1 MQNHTLFIFSAL
13 FLVICACICGCTGTV
28 STNNTPVPTAAVT
41 ETPGAATVTPTVAA
55 TATPMTLTEV
65 EGGIIVVDDIGQNL
79 YIPTGVE
86 RIVSLAPSFTEI
98 YFAITDDNSTT
109 KLVGRTAYDNYPEEA
124 LLVDSIGGM
133 TTGASIESIVS
144 KDPDLIIST
153 SMIDMNMVN
162 QLRANGYPVLVFKID
177 KLEDIFENI
186 RVMGKVLNEESNAE
200 ALIKKINA
208 EISDVGARPH
218 ETPLPRTMYAVAA
231 DPMYVTGGETY
242 LDELITLAGGINCYG
257 DMSGYGIVTTESII
271 ERQPEVIIVIK
282 GPMDAG
288 LNMREQ
294 ILNNKELANV
304 PAVKTGRVYTV
315 DDDIVSRPGPRVGQA
330 LEILYSCIS
339 ENAQ

>member
-1 MQNHTLFIFSAL
+1 MQNRTLFIFSAL
-13 FLVICACICGCTGTV
+13 LLVICACICGCTGTV
-28 STNNTPVPTAAVT
+28 GTNNTPAPTAAVT
-41 ETPGAATVTPTVAA
+41 ETPAAATLTPTA
-55 TATPMTLTEV
+55 TATAAAATNAT
-65 EGGIIVVDDIGQNL
+65 GNGITIVDDTGTSVHV
-79 YIPTGVE
+79 PAGVE
-86 RIVSLAPSFTEI
+86 RIVSLAPSITEL
-98 YFAITDDNSTT
+98 YFAMTDENSTT
-109 KLVGRTAYDNYPEEA
+109 KLVGRTSYDNYPEEA

-133 TTGASIESIVS
+133 TTGASIESIIS
-144 KDPDLIIST
+144 KDPDLIMST
-153 SMIDMNMVN
+153 TMVDMNMIN
-162 QLRANGYPVLVFKID
+162 QLRANGYPVLVFEID

-186 RVMGKVLNEESNAE
+186 RVMGKVLNEEKNAE
-200 ALIKKINA
+200 SLITKING
-208 EISDVGARPH
+208 EISEIEARPH

-231 DPMYVTGGETY
+231 DPMYVAGSETY

-257 DMSGYGIVTTESII
+257 DMPGYGIVTTESII

-282 GPMDAG
+282 GPMDSG

-304 PAVKTGRVYTV
+304 PAVKTGRIYTV

>member
-1 MQNHTLFIFSAL
+1 MQNRTLFIFSAL
-13 FLVICACICGCTGTV
+13 LLVICACICGCTGTV
-28 STNNTPVPTAAVT
+28 GTNTTPVPTAAVT
-41 ETPGAATVTPTVAA
+41 ETPAAA
-55 TATPMTLTEV
+55 TATPTATATAAAATNAT
-65 EGGIIVVDDIGQNL
+65 GNGITIVDDTGTSV
-79 YIPTGVE
+79 YIPAGVE
-86 RIVSLAPSFTEI
+86 RIVSLAPSITEL
-98 YFAITDDNSTT
+98 YFAMTDENSTT
-109 KLVGRTAYDNYPEEA
+109 KLVGRTSYDNYPEEA

-133 TTGASIESIVS
+133 TTGASIESIIS
-144 KDPDLIIST
+144 KDPDLIMST
-153 SMIDMNMVN
+153 TMVDMNMIN
-162 QLRANGYPVLVFKID
+162 QLRANGYPVLVFEID
-177 KLEDIFENI
+177 KLDDIFENI
-186 RVMGKVLNEESNAE
+186 RVMGKVLNEEKNAE
-200 ALIKKINA
+200 SLITKING
-208 EISDVGARPH
+208 EISEIEARPH
-218 ETPLPRTMYAVAA
+218 ETPLPKTMYAVAA

-304 PAVKTGRVYTV
+304 PAVKTGRIYTV

>member
-55 TATPMTLTEV
+55 TAAAATNAT
-65 EGGIIVVDDIGQNL
+65 GNGITIVDDTGTSVHV
-79 YIPTGVE
+79 PAGVE
-86 RIVSLAPSFTEI
+86 RIVSLAPSITELYFTM
-98 YFAITDDNSTT
+98 TDENSTT
-109 KLVGRTAYDNYPEEA
+109 KLVGRTSYDNYPEEA

-133 TTGASIESIVS
+133 TTGASIESIIS
-144 KDPDLIIST
+144 KDPDLIMST
-153 SMIDMNMVN
+153 TMVDMNMIN
-162 QLRANGYPVLVFKID
+162 QLRANGYPILVFEID

-186 RVMGKVLNEESNAE
+186 RVMGKVLNEEKNAE
-200 ALIKKINA
+200 ALITKING
-208 EISDVGARPH
+208 EISEIEARPH
-218 ETPLPRTMYAVAA
+218 ETPLPKTMYAVAA

>member
-1 MQNHTLFIFSAL
+1 MQKRTLFIFSAL

-28 STNNTPVPTAAVT
+28 GTNNTPAPTAAVT
-41 ETPGAATVTPTVAA
+41 ETPAAA
-55 TATPMTLTEV
+55 TATPTATATAAAV
-65 EGGIIVVDDIGQNL
+65 TNATGNGITIVDDTGTSV
-79 YIPTGVE
+79 YVPAGVE
-86 RIVSLAPSFTEI
+86 RIVSLAPSITEL
-98 YFAITDDNSTT
+98 YFAMTDENSTT
-109 KLVGRTAYDNYPEEA
+109 KLVGRTSYDNYPEEA

-133 TTGASIESIVS
+133 TTGASIESIIS
-144 KDPDLIIST
+144 KDPDLIMST
-153 SMIDMNMVN
+153 TMVDMNMIN
-162 QLRANGYPVLVFKID
+162 QLRANGYPVLVFEID

-200 ALIKKINA
+200 SLITKING
-208 EISDVGARPH
+208 EISEIEARPH
-218 ETPLPRTMYAVAA
+218 ETPLPKTMYAVAA

-257 DMSGYGIVTTESII
+257 DISGYGIVTTESII

-282 GPMDAG
+282 GPMDSG

-304 PAVKTGRVYTV
+304 PAVKTGRIYTV